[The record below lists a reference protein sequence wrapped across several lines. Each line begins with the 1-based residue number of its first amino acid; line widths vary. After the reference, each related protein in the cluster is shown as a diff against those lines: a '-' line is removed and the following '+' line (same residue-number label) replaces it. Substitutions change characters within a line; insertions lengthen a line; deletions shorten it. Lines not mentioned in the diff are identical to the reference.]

1 MSYQALRTPRKKRSP
16 RPAPARTER
25 FTVTADPATLA
36 RIRFALRALE
46 RSGSLKGI
54 RSARLSVR
62 VDPGLVEEARRRTG
76 LKKDADLVNAALAVI
91 AASDDFGAWLVSQA
105 GTLGEDFELA
115 V

>member
-1 MSYQALRTPRKKRSP
+1 MSDPALRTPRKKRSP

-25 FTVTADPATLA
+25 LTVTADPATLA
-36 RIRFALRALE
+36 KIRFALRALE
-46 RSGSLKGI
+46 RSGWLKGI

-76 LKKDADLVNAALAVI
+76 LRKDADLVNAALAVI
-91 AASDDFGAWLVSQA
+91 AASDNFGAWLVSQA
-105 GTLGEDFELA
+105 GALDEDFELA

>member
-1 MSYQALRTPRKKRSP
+1 MSHPTFKTLRQKRSP
-16 RPAPARTER
+16 RRALPRTER

-36 RIRFALRALE
+36 KIRFALRALE

-54 RSARLSVR
+54 RSARVSVR

-105 GTLGEDFELA
+105 GALGEDFELA
-115 V
+115 I